1 MTLSRPTSCWSV
13 RVSVFAAL
21 LLALLCSSACTKKRP
36 APKTPFTPKPG
47 WTETGIASWYGHPYH
62 GRRAA
67 NGEVY
72 DMEQFTAAHRTLP
85 FGAVLLVTSLANN
98 KQVEV
103 RITDRGPFID
113 GRIIDLSRAAAR
125 SIDMLGPGTARV
137 RIKLTAYTAARQFP
151 GTGAFSVQVGAF
163 TDRGNADNLFRQL
176 SRQYD
181 PVQVVHREGSSA
193 PWRVLVGRKDDQG
206 DADSLAVA
214 LRQEFKDVFVVRLD

>member
-1 MTLSRPTSCWSV
+1 V
-13 RVSVFAAL
+13 L
-21 LLALLCSSACTKKRP
+21 LFSSACSKKKP
-36 APKTPFTPKPG
+36 APKAPFTPKPG
-47 WTETGIASWYGHPYH
+47 WTETGVASWYGDPYH

-85 FGAVLLVTSLANN
+85 FGSILLVTSLANN

-113 GRIIDLSRAAAR
+113 NRIIDLSRAAAR
-125 SIDMLGPGTARV
+125 SIDMIGPGTARV
-137 RIKLTAYTAARQFP
+137 RITLTAYTAAHPIP
-151 GTGAFSVQVGAF
+151 GAGPFSVQVGAF
-163 TDRGNADNLFRQL
+163 SDRANADKLSRQL

-181 PVQVVHREGSSA
+181 PVQVVRRDGTST

-206 DADSLAVA
+206 DAESLAAA
-214 LRQEFKDVFVVRLD
+214 LRHDFKDVFVVRRD